1 MDVVGLNHG
10 RITRKEISFTLKK
23 KKTKENKRKEDKR
36 RESCSEMQ
44 LAGKTAMALAASSQP
59 QACNYE
65 R

>member
-23 KKTKENKRKEDKR
+23 EKKRKEEKR
-36 RESCSEMQ
+36 RESCS
-44 LAGKTAMALAASSQP
+44 AMALAASSQP